1 MKRRVMA
8 DGLENISEASYRP
21 EVVSL
26 PFSHTTFTFLMHIFE
41 HYIESIFHSFISACF
56 SIILIEE

>member
-26 PFSHTTFTFLMHIFE
+26 LFSHTTFTFLMNIFE
-41 HYIESIFHSFISACF
+41 HYIESIFHSFISAVF
-56 SIILIEE
+56 IILIEE